1 MAVSCQ
7 ARQWCSTLALCR
19 QDAQSALAGCTAGRR
34 SQPPAALEN
43 RASSETPPVVPRIL
57 RRKPLVRCP
66 GAPKHCRTKCQ
77 ERPHRA
83 SGHAAAARE
92 QRQGEAEMWGRKRSW
107 VNSNG
112 WALGWCIGNG
122 CSGTTHMNCVDGRL
136 HTQLPVHSLC
146 VAEPVLV
153 AQQRRYGGT
162 TTTAGA
168 RLCTGP
174 MARSYTC
181 QQQLEYTGGESVR
194 LGRAVYRLAHYRVL
208 RFVFPSIGRHAV
220 QYSTGPIT
228 TWILFRSKGKTQISK
243 TFHARG
249 ICSPRPPSS
258 QRCQRYC
265 PAAPARR
272 SAKGQPRSW
281 YHRPSAPRFPP
292 STAPAGSTARVRP
305 GVLAHRAVGHG
316 HPHPFVRRARFHG
329 ARDGADHH
337 LGPCR
342 PPVPGEGCV
351 M

>member
-1 MAVSCQ
+1 MAVACQ

-19 QDAQSALAGCTAGRR
+19 QDAQSALAGCPAWRC

-43 RASSETPPVVPRIL
+43 RASSKTPPVVPRIL

-112 WALGWCIGNG
+112 RALGWCIRKG

-136 HTQLPVHSLC
+136 PTQSPVHSLC

-174 MARSYTC
+174 IARSYTC

-220 QYSTGPIT
+220 QYSTGPSIT
-228 TWILFRSKGKTQISK
+228 TWIVVSVKG
-243 TFHARG
+243 
-249 ICSPRPPSS
+249 
-258 QRCQRYC
+258 
-265 PAAPARR
+265 
-272 SAKGQPRSW
+272 
-281 YHRPSAPRFPP
+281 
-292 STAPAGSTARVRP
+292 
-305 GVLAHRAVGHG
+305 
-316 HPHPFVRRARFHG
+316 
-329 ARDGADHH
+329 
-337 LGPCR
+337 
-342 PPVPGEGCV
+342 
-351 M
+351 